1 MRKYIWILLLIFTGL
16 YLGVAFSM
24 DTSISNSYQRA
35 LAAAFISETFLQDPF
50 NLPGVMSIF
59 EKGQYQYNIFSGFSD
74 WPPLQMLL
82 LALSFFLFGVNK
94 FSFILPSLLISLAAL
109 YYVYKLSISIFEE
122 EPVFKQKNLAAII
135 SIALAGFGTLFFY
148 EATAPFLEN
157 GVLLFSAASFYY
169 FYLFLKQSKNK
180 YLYLTALFFGLG
192 LLYKEQMIL
201 SAIPL
206 FAIFF
211 LRGKPKT
218 FFSKSTNYKAL
229 LLSIALV
236 ILIIS
241 PLIARELFLAQYGVS
256 RFASRNAERL
266 TFIYEPDINQKG
278 FLTANDLEFSNS
290 VSESKM
296 QLILNRYHISYLQK
310 FVVFATSTFYNWIL
324 LPFIILGLYRR
335 KPFRL
340 SSYSTGEL
348 TILLF
353 FITNLAFFSFHGLI
367 PRYTIP
373 TIALLSIF
381 ATKGLFKMKKFLV
394 PALLILLAIMAF
406 QNAMFFSKI
415 YNGEHIQ
422 SMQHDYRGT
431 ASHILNETTEEVTVI
446 TTRVYQMSYQF
457 LLQDTNRKAYIEFA
471 SQESDKLR
479 EMIKGNFGRP
489 EYLPSESQISYNST
503 RPPVK
508 YVVVHQGLETGP
520 LKGVSDYDLNEF
532 MKEYNTTKTTISS
545 KYPNAE
551 TYIYKII
558 N

>member
-1 MRKYIWILLLIFTGL
+1 MRKYIWILLLVFTGL
-16 YLGVAFSM
+16 YVGVAFSM

-35 LAAAFISETFLQDPF
+35 LAAAFLSDTFLQDPF
-50 NLPGVMSIF
+50 NLSGVMSIF

-109 YYVYKLSISIFEE
+109 YYVYKLALSIFEE
-122 EPVFKQKNLAAII
+122 ELDLKQKNFAAII
-135 SIALAGFGTLFFY
+135 CTALAGFGTLFFY

-169 FYLFLKQSKNK
+169 FYLFLKHSKNK

-206 FAIFF
+206 LAIFF

-218 FFSKSTNYKAL
+218 FFSKSINYKAL

-241 PLIARELFLAQYGVS
+241 PLIVRELFLAQYGVS

-278 FLTANDLEFSNS
+278 FLTANDLEFSNN

-373 TIALLSIF
+373 TIALLSVF
-381 ATKGLFKMKKFLV
+381 ATKGLFKIKKFLV
-394 PALLILLAIMAF
+394 PALLILLAIMAL

-422 SMQHDYRGT
+422 SMQHDYEG
-431 ASHILNETTEEVTVI
+431 AAAHILSEPAGEFTVI

-457 LLQDTNRKAYIEFA
+457 LLQDTNRRAYVEFA
-471 SQESDKLR
+471 PQESEKLR

-503 RPPVK
+503 RPPLK

-520 LKGVSDYDLNEF
+520 LKGASDYDLHSV
-532 MKEYNTTKTTISS
+532 MKEYNSTKITIPS

-551 TYIYKII
+551 TYIYKIA